1 MRAPNL
7 LHVLPSR
14 MVGWHNL
21 CSPVSNISIQLN
33 RYGVLECAFSSY
45 SLSVE
50 ISALVTFLSNDMGSA
65 TEWRLRREQLRR
77 DGNLNGCDGAHRHT
91 QPLKRISFIIKWL
104 YLFQFFCI
112 CFEGLNIH
120 FIHHRLQKHFSSLAT
135 YHHSK
140 TEDGVSQRF
149 LCCICFSYLL
159 YLICTSLVFL
169 LYLFCIS
176 SLSSLR
182 SPRWVV
188 P

>member
-1 MRAPNL
+1 MWSK
-7 LHVLPSR
+7 VLR
-14 MVGWHNL
+14 HK
-21 CSPVSNISIQLN
+21 CISNICIQLY
-33 RYGVLECAFSSY
+33 RYGVPECALSLY